1 MLKRQYNLWSFILC
15 LLLIVLS
22 LQSLYAA
29 YNQTWQVAPP
39 ALTLWL
45 LTVIAFVTGI
55 IGFKDKSSKRAIW
68 RSWLTVLIAFPLS
81 AIFLLGVAVNTIA
94 REPIETAQSPDSKI
108 IIDFYTLNGGAATSI
123 SVTGVVNGPLW
134 FKKRIYFED
143 PMHKVD
149 VEWENNHIIIINN
162 HTLNLDKGETFSN

>member
-1 MLKRQYNLWSFILC
+1 MGRKYNLWSFILC
-15 LLLIVLS
+15 LLLLVLS
-22 LQSLYAA
+22 LQSLYAS
-29 YNQTWQVAPP
+29 YNRTWQVAPP

-55 IGFKDKSSKRAIW
+55 IGLKDKSSRLARW
-68 RSWLTVLIAFPLS
+68 RSWLTVLITFPLS
-81 AIFLLGVAVNTIA
+81 VIFLLGVAVNTFA

-123 SVTGVVNGPLW
+123 SVEGIVNGPLW
-134 FKKRIYFED
+134 FKKRIYYED

-149 VEWENNHIIIINN
+149 VEWDNNHIIIINN
-162 HTLNLDKGETFSN
+162 HTLDLDKGETFLD